1 MINMNLL
8 IWIIQGLLAGAF
20 LVGGIVKLTV
30 SRTKVREKV
39 GGWVEDFKEFEV
51 RIIGLL
57 EVLGSLGLILP
68 MVFNTFPILTPIA
81 AGGLGITMV
90 VAAQTHLRRKESI
103 VANVILLIL
112 NLFVVLGRLVL
123 VPVI

>member
-1 MINMNLL
+1 ML
-8 IWIIQGLLAGAF
+8 WIIQGLLAGAF
-20 LVGGIVKLTV
+20 LMGGIVKLTI
-30 SRTKVREKV
+30 SKTKVKEKV
-39 GGWVEDFKEFEV
+39 GGWVEDFKELEV

-68 MVFNTFPILTPIA
+68 ILLNVYPILTPIA
-81 AGGLGITMV
+81 AGGLGITMI

-112 NLFVVLGRLVL
+112 SLFIVLGRLVL